1 MASTI
6 KLSDYVIEFIVKLGV
21 KHVFMVPGGGAM
33 HLNNSIGGR
42 PEIEFVGNLHEQASA
57 MATETY
63 AKMTDAIGVA
73 LVTTGPGGTNTVT
86 GVAGAWLDSTPCLF
100 ISGQAKRPD
109 LKGNSGI
116 RQGGVQEVD
125 IVSIISPITKYA
137 VMVMEPETIRYHLER
152 AVHIATSGRPGPVW
166 VDIPLD
172 VQAAEI
178 DPVKLQGFTPD
189 EPYVTADAVC
199 LKEQVAR
206 AIELFN
212 ASERPV
218 LLVGNGL
225 RLAHAQPDFQELQQL
240 LQAPVLATWLA
251 ADLFAQEEEFVI
263 GRPGGVAP
271 RGVNFAL
278 QNSDFLLSIGSRI
291 DNTITGY
298 APDRFARGA
307 KKVMV
312 DVDAAEL
319 RKLEKYFALP
329 VCADARVFIRELLA
343 QAGKLVSRDRT
354 AWIDRCQKWKHTYPV
369 VQPEHRNPNQLVS
382 TYYFSEILSEE
393 LKENELIV
401 PGSSGAGI
409 EILQLAFKLKRGQ
422 RLFQTSALGSM
433 GNALPSAIGACLGGN
448 RRETI
453 CIDGD
458 GGFQFNIQEL
468 ATIHRLNLPIKI
480 FVLNN
485 AGYSSIRTSQQRWF
499 GRLTCA
505 DATSGLT
512 LPDISKVAAA
522 YGLGTARIAN
532 QSNLRA
538 EVRAVLDR
546 KGPVVCDVVSIPD
559 EARMPS
565 LASAQRADGSLYSKP
580 LEDLWPF
587 LSREEF
593 LANMIV
599 PPLPE
604 E

>member
-1 MASTI
+1 MSSTI
-6 KLSDYVIEFIVKLGV
+6 KLSHYVIEFIAKLGA

-33 HLNNSIGGR
+33 HLNDSIGR
-42 PEIEFVGNLHEQASA
+42 RSDIEAVGNLHEQASA
-57 MATETY
+57 MAAETY
-63 AKMTDAIGVA
+63 AKMTDSIGVA

-100 ISGQAKRPD
+100 VSGQAKRPD
-109 LKGNSGI
+109 LKGNSGV

-125 IVSIISPITKYA
+125 IVAIVSPITKYA
-137 VMVMEPETIRYHLER
+137 VMVMEPATIRYHLER
-152 AVHIATSGRPGPVW
+152 AVYVATSGRPGPVW

-178 DPVKLQGFTPD
+178 EPDKLPGFTPD
-189 EPYVTADAVC
+189 PASATADHAR
-199 LKEQVAR
+199 LKEEVAR

-212 ASERPV
+212 ASERPI

-225 RLAHAQPDFQELQQL
+225 RLAHAQAEFRALQKL
-240 LQAPVLATWLA
+240 LHTPVLATWLA
-251 ADLFAQEEEFVI
+251 TDMFAQDEEFFI

-298 APDRFARGA
+298 APERLARGA
-307 KKVMV
+307 KKAMV

-319 RKLEKYFALP
+319 RKLEKYLELP
-329 VCADARVFIRELLA
+329 VCADARAFIREFLA
-343 QAGKLVSRDRT
+343 QAGNLVLRDRS
-354 AWIDRCQKWKHTYPV
+354 AWYDRCQQWKHRYPV
-369 VQPEHRNPNQLVS
+369 VQPEHRDSNQLVS
-382 TYYFSEILSEE
+382 TYYFAEILSEE
-393 LKENELIV
+393 LKENEIIV

-448 RRETI
+448 RRETV

-468 ATIHRLNLPIKI
+468 ATIYRLNLPIKI

-485 AGYSSIRTSQQRWF
+485 SGYSSIRTSQRRWF

-505 DATSGLT
+505 DSTSGLT
-512 LPDISKVAAA
+512 LPDITKVAAA

-546 KGPVVCDVVSIPD
+546 QGPVVCDVVSIPD

-587 LSREEF
+587 LDREEF
-593 LANMIV
+593 RSNMIV
-599 PPLPE
+599 APLPE